1 MIEIK
6 FFVDRCGGIHMTLRG
21 HAGAAPRG
29 EDLVCAACT
38 ALAYTAAQ
46 AVQDM
51 HTLGKLVR
59 PPKISIRKGRA
70 TIIATPEENAVA
82 EALAAFRT
90 VQCGAR
96 VLAHN
101 YPKHV
106 RLEQLRI
113 NILDSST

>member
-6 FFVDRCGGIHMTLRG
+6 FFMDSRGGIHMTLRG
-21 HAGAAPRG
+21 HAGTAPKG

-38 ALAYTAAQ
+38 TLAYTAAQ

-51 HTLGKLVR
+51 NTFGKLVK
-59 PPKISIRKGRA
+59 PPKINIRKGRA
-70 TIIATPEENAVA
+70 TIIATPKQNAVT
-82 EALAAFRT
+82 EALTAFRT
-90 VQCGAR
+90 VQCGIR

-106 RLEQLRI
+106 RLEPLRI
-113 NILDSST
+113 NNLESST